1 MTRPD
6 PQLLATFLA
15 VEQTGSFTRAAARLG
30 IQQPTV
36 SQHIRRLEQQV
47 GRTLVLRDTHSV
59 TLTTDGEAM
68 TGFARNILAAY
79 EQASGYFSGSRPR
92 GRLRIGISDDLALTQ
107 LPRILREFRRDNPL
121 VDFDLTVDQSG
132 LLHQRLEDDKL
143 DVFVGKRP
151 RGEQRGQLVRRDRLV
166 WVGTPTTRLDLSR
179 PLPLVVYPA
188 PSISRTEIRRALNRA
203 RLPFR
208 SACVCRGV
216 NGLIAAVAAGIGIS
230 ALAATLVPA
239 QLTALGAG
247 HRLPELGAIDLVLM
261 TNPRTDQ
268 RPAVRALI
276 SAVLASGSR
285 SLTAYR
291 DEDVGW
297 AKTDMTERDGPDA

>member
-1 MTRPD
+1 MTRYD
-6 PQLLATFLA
+6 PQLLETFLA

-30 IQQPTV
+30 LQQPTV

-92 GRLRIGISDDLALTQ
+92 GRLRIGMSDDLALTQ
-107 LPRILREFRRDNPL
+107 LPRILREFRRDYPL
-121 VDFDLTVDQSG
+121 VDFDLAVDQSG
-132 LLHQRLEDDKL
+132 LLHQRLEEDKL

-151 RGEQRGQLVRRDRLV
+151 SGEQRGQLVRRDRLV

-208 SACVCRGV
+208 SVCVCRGV
-216 NGLIAAVAAGIGIS
+216 NGLIAAVAAGIGVS
-230 ALAATLVPA
+230 ALAASLVPD
-239 QLTALGAG
+239 QLTTLGPG
-247 HRLPELGAIDLVLM
+247 HKLPELGTIDLVLL

-285 SLTAYR
+285 TLAA
-291 DEDVGW
+291 W
-297 AKTDMTERDGPDA
+297 PKTDRNERARLDA